1 MVPIQKPLGM
11 NPSSPM
17 PPTVQTAPSPWPAL
31 GVWAITWAG
40 LLLLGGQIGLGNQ
53 ALWLVLGGAIASRWL
68 SPRAAVLSCA
78 LAVLAFDLVF
88 VPPRWT
94 LSVDL
99 HQDALLLAT
108 MAVVSSLISASMATQ
123 RRLTRIE
130 RDAAERADI
139 LRGFGEQLRDL
150 DDPREALPTLR
161 ALLRRGD
168 AAPVRVCLNGPH
180 ASSGPQTDLDL
191 ADATPDQIDA
201 PPQVITQ
208 GQALGPGTGRWDR
221 LSAWVLPLQGHRKA
235 MGAVWIPRPPDAPE
249 ASEERA
255 FLQALCDRMGLA
267 LERAQA
273 LAQAAQAREAAA
285 MQALRGTLLSAIAHD
300 HRTPLATI
308 LGAASSLQD
317 QDDRLDPTH
326 RQQLASTIV
335 EEATQLARVVDNT
348 LQLARLDSPGLVLSL
363 DWQSAEELVGSVV
376 GRQQRRDPARSV
388 QAEVAPGLPLFRG
401 DAVLVVQVLENLLAN
416 ALRCAPPE
424 AGPIE
429 VRARREAAWL
439 VLEVCDRGPG
449 PPSSDRGA
457 ATADGG
463 RTGLG
468 LALCAAIARVHG
480 GEFGLQPQPGGGTV
494 ARCALPLSPEQPA
507 PPPAEPA

>member
-1 MVPIQKPLGM
+1 M

-31 GVWAITWAG
+31 AIWTITWAG
-40 LLLLGGQIGLGNQ
+40 LLISDGWIALGNQ
-53 ALWLVLGGAIASRWL
+53 ALWLVLGGALAARWL
-68 SPRAAVLSCA
+68 SPRAAVLTCA
-78 LAVLAFDLVF
+78 LAVLAFDVVF

-94 LSVDL
+94 LSVNL

-108 MAVVSSLISASMATQ
+108 MAVVSSLISASMAAQ
-123 RRLTRIE
+123 RRLTQIE
-130 RDAAERADI
+130 RDAAERADA
-139 LRGFGEQLRDL
+139 LRQFGEQLRDL
-150 DDPREALPTLR
+150 DDPRAALPTLR
-161 ALLRRGD
+161 ALLQRVG
-168 AAPVRVCLNGPH
+168 AAPVLIWVSVPESSLNRGIP
-180 ASSGPQTDLDL
+180 TEL
-191 ADATPDQIDA
+191 AQAAPDQLDA
-201 PPQVITQ
+201 LRQVMGE
-208 GQALGPGTGRWDR
+208 GQPLGPGTGRWDR
-221 LSAWVLPLQGHRKA
+221 LGAWVLPLRGHRSP
-235 MGAVWIPRPPDAPE
+235 MGAAWIPRPPEAPE
-249 ASEERA
+249 TPAERA

-376 GRQQRRDPARSV
+376 GRQQRRDPTRAV
-388 QAEVAPGLPLFRG
+388 QARVAPGLPLIRC
-401 DAVLVVQVLENLLAN
+401 DAVLVVQLLENLLAN

-424 AGPIE
+424 AGPIA

-449 PPSSDRGA
+449 PPPSDRGA
-457 ATADGG
+457 AAADGG

-468 LALCAAIARVHG
+468 LTLCAAIARVHG